1 MAIARINGPMLQ
13 ANLERQ
19 GTNIQIDLA
28 AFFDVNNYRVGI
40 NNTNPQYT
48 LDITGNAH
56 LGNLYILGNA
66 ITTDPGYKLNLGN
79 ISNVTISGGSPNYII
94 YTDGSGNLSFGNLST
109 LATSEVFTGNNII
122 LGSNTIGLLSSN
134 AGALTTTTSI
144 TDSIAVLNQIL
155 GNITYTGSNINVVGN
170 VTGGN
175 IVGTTY
181 GNIVGNIVGNLSGF
195 FGNITTGNIKVNG
208 IQYGNISAD
217 VIIPYQ
223 TSVTV
228 FNSTSALGLPS
239 GTNTQYPSANV
250 AGYFRFNSSLSTVE
264 YYNGTAWVPFQNTI
278 SDQLI
283 TPTGSTNLY
292 TLSQPATTS
301 GIIVSING
309 TVQQPGTAY
318 TVSGTTITFTET
330 PLVTDI
336 IDVRFIASATA
347 VILTGL
353 SQDISTTG
361 NLSASQLTLT
371 SALQFANLTTT
382 QINIITSPSRGMTV
396 YNYTSGNIQVYNGT
410 KWANITLS

>member
-28 AFFDVNNYRVGI
+28 AFFDVNNYRVGV

-155 GNITYTGSNINVVGN
+155 GNITNSTGSNIIAGNINGTLHGN
-170 VTGGN
+170 VYGNVNGNNLGFFSNITSGN
-175 IVGTTY
+175 ITSQFY
-181 GNIVGNIVGNLSGF
+181 GNIHADI
-195 FGNITTGNIKVNG
+195 IT
-208 IQYGNISAD
+208 
-217 VIIPYQ
+217 PYQ
-223 TSVTV
+223 TTVTV
-228 FNSTSALGLPS
+228 FNNTSAIGLPV
-239 GTNTQYPSANV
+239 GTNTQYPTANI
-250 AGYFRFNSSLSTVE
+250 AGYLRYNSSKATIE
-264 YYNGTAWVPFQNTI
+264 YYNSSVWVPFTNTI
-278 SDQLI
+278 SDQQI
-283 TPTGSTNLY
+283 TPSGSTNVY
-292 TLSQPATTS
+292 TLNQPATTS

-309 TVQQPGTAY
+309 TVQQPGVAY
-318 TVSGTTITFTET
+318 TVSGTTITFAET
-330 PLVTDI
+330 PLITDI
-336 IDVRFIASATA
+336 IDIRFIASASA
-347 VILTGL
+347 VVLTGL
-353 SQDISTTG
+353 SEDISTTG
-361 NLSASQLTLT
+361 NIFATELTLT
-371 SALQFANLTTT
+371 SALQFANLTTS
-382 QINIITSPSRGMTV
+382 QINAISSPSSGMTV
-396 YNYTSGNIQVYNGT
+396 YNWTSGNIQVYNGS
-410 KWANITLS
+410 KWANITLN